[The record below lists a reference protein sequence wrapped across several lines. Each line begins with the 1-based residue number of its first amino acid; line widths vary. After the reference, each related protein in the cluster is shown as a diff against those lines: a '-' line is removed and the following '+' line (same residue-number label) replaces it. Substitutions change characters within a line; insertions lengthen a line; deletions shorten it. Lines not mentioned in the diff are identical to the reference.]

1 MATEAQIRGAERA
14 RLEQLFDEF
23 GTEGERLQ
31 LRLSALMRN
40 GFTVAQYLGEEPLG
54 HLAPE
59 PELLARLARRVE
71 RREKAGLQAVA
82 CAGEPPTRACTCLE
96 FALDAAGGG
105 SRRAIL
111 RRAGSLHWSPPPRRE
126 RAEPVEAS
134 SPSPVAQEAN
144 EGAREAAL
152 PRPPKPEL
160 IPAHEQRPRFYRR
173 ASKWYDPTPNS
184 FRDMRF

>member
-1 MATEAQIRGAERA
+1 MASEAQIRGAERA
-14 RLEQLFDEF
+14 RLEQLVDEF

-40 GFTVAQYLGEEPLG
+40 GFTVAQYVGEEPLG

-71 RREKAGLQAVA
+71 RREKAGLPAVA
-82 CAGEPPTRACTCLE
+82 CAGEPSTRACTCLE

-111 RRAGSLHWSPPPRRE
+111 RRAASLHWNPPPRRE
-126 RAEPVEAS
+126 RAEPVDDAEQATQ
-134 SPSPVAQEAN
+134 VAQ
-144 EGAREAAL
+144 AAPP
-152 PRPPKPEL
+152 PRRPKPKPT
-160 IPAHEQRPRFYRR
+160 PAHEPPFRVVKHFPRWYDDAENPRF
-173 ASKWYDPTPNS
+173 S
-184 FRDMRF
+184 DMRF